1 MDNIEVSVV
10 VPIYNVEKY
19 LRQCLE
25 SLVNQNFDDYE
36 IILINDGATDNSMK
50 IAQEF
55 EDKYKNIKL
64 ISKKNAG
71 LGAARN
77 TGMKYVTGK
86 YVLFVDS
93 DDYVSPEYI
102 SELYNVIN
110 REDSDIVICSHEKI
124 YENKTEIVNL
134 EVDFNKAY
142 EGIEVL
148 GHLFSRKIRCYAWDK
163 IYKTELFFNN
173 EVQYLEGRL
182 YEDILAT
189 VKLISKSKK
198 ISYINKPLYKYR
210 IREGNIT
217 SIKTIKSI
225 IDLNFSIEKVNKYL
239 VDENLYSYLDDE
251 IVNFNISYTLGSLDI
266 LSIYTNYEIK
276 KFYSGYKDYYKNI
289 DFNYSLM
296 KVMLNNKVNKWVK
309 RDYLLFKT
317 KLLPIKNKLKN
328 KSY

>member
-64 ISKKNAG
+64 LSKKNAG

-142 EGIEVL
+142 
-148 GHLFSRKIRCYAWDK
+148 
-163 IYKTELFFNN
+163 
-173 EVQYLEGRL
+173 
-182 YEDILAT
+182 
-189 VKLISKSKK
+189 
-198 ISYINKPLYKYR
+198 
-210 IREGNIT
+210 
-217 SIKTIKSI
+217 
-225 IDLNFSIEKVNKYL
+225 
-239 VDENLYSYLDDE
+239 
-251 IVNFNISYTLGSLDI
+251 
-266 LSIYTNYEIK
+266 
-276 KFYSGYKDYYKNI
+276 
-289 DFNYSLM
+289 
-296 KVMLNNKVNKWVK
+296 
-309 RDYLLFKT
+309 
-317 KLLPIKNKLKN
+317 
-328 KSY
+328 